1 MDANFVYRP
10 FSSVHWG
17 DDPKKKTVLVYGHL
31 DVQPAQK
38 SDGWDTEPFE
48 LVIKDGKMYGRGST
62 DDKGPVV
69 AWINAIEVLNALN
82 VEIPVNLKFVL
93 EGMEESGSEGLD
105 DVLKK
110 HKDTFLHDVE
120 ATCISDNYW
129 LGKNK
134 PCLTYGLRG
143 ISYFLV
149 EVSAPKQ
156 DLHSGVFGGSI
167 HEPMNSLIHIL
178 STLSD
183 VDGTIK
189 VEGLDK
195 LIAPLTKEEEALYKS
210 IDFNVVNYR
219 SDIGVKKLVSESR
232 ETILMNRWRYPAL
245 SVHGVE
251 GAFYGNGAKTV
262 IPSKVIGKFS
272 IRLVPNMEPDV
283 VADLVVKYLEKE
295 WTKLQSPC
303 NFKVIPLQGG
313 KPWLA
318 DFNHPHY
325 QAGVRAIEK
334 VFKTKPDFTREG
346 GSIPVTLTFQEL
358 TGKNVMLLPLGS
370 CDDMAHS
377 QNEKNERFQLHRR
390 HQDTRC
396 LFVGTGV
403 LVIVAHD
410 YRDSRLLLDSQTTDS
425 LRSWNHNNES
435 LLQMSD
441 EEIRELIVQQDEI
454 LKKQAE
460 MIVDIDSQFAEE
472 ETDAEFLQM
481 LNQRRNL
488 QRTLRNLRSMDW
500 EGLRLQRSEDLSLL
514 KHQYNQLRL
523 RLLAIKQQLERMR
536 IEEITLIHEIESFHR

>member
-1 MDANFVYRP
+1 MVLEKV
-10 FSSVHWG
+10 FSEIDNRSKEFIERLREAVEIPSVSAEEKHRDDVFRMMNWAEKELSAIG
-17 DDPKKKTVLVYGHL
+17 VKCQQIENGEQTLSDGRKLRLPPVLFGTLGEDPKKKTILVYGHL

-48 LVIKDGKMYGRGST
+48 LVVKDGKMYGRGST

-69 AWINAIEVLNALN
+69 AWINAIEVLNSLN

-210 IDFNVVNYR
+210 IDFNVEDYR

-251 GAFYGNGAKTV
+251 GAFYGSGAKTV

-283 VADLVVKYLEKE
+283 VADLVVKYMEKE
-295 WTKLQSPC
+295 WKKLQSPC
-303 NFKVIPLQGG
+303 NFKVVPLQGG

-377 QNEKNERFQLHRR
+377 QNEKMNVSNYIE
-390 HQDTRC
+390 
-396 LFVGTGV
+396 GTKT
-403 LVIVAHD
+403 LAA
-410 YRDSRLLLDSQTTDS
+410 YLL
-425 LRSWNHNNES
+425 
-435 LLQMSD
+435 
-441 EEIRELIVQQDEI
+441 ELAY
-454 LKKQAE
+454 L
-460 MIVDIDSQFAEE
+460 
-472 ETDAEFLQM
+472 
-481 LNQRRNL
+481 
-488 QRTLRNLRSMDW
+488 
-500 EGLRLQRSEDLSLL
+500 
-514 KHQYNQLRL
+514 
-523 RLLAIKQQLERMR
+523 
-536 IEEITLIHEIESFHR
+536 